1 MIGTVVVDP
10 LQDKNVGSYL
20 SSHIFLMVK
29 INKSNTTGATSGTET
44 AHSSDLNSH
53 PLLVGS
59 FCLIFDFPCNILA
72 TIVLCFRP
80 FSFGQFIVCP
90 SVYGSDWYLQRF
102 FLKYIRPQV
111 NPLPSYIYMFYC
123 LLTCS
128 CHGYKWKIAHLT
140 LNNNKSINQAINWS
154 IDGTRSQL
162 LEPQSRKWQ
171 ISIKPNK
178 RCLCER
184 YNVPKCL

>member
-90 SVYGSDWYLQRF
+90 SVYGSDYPIDIFKGF
-102 FLKYIRPQV
+102 FKVHSSTGKSLAILYIHVLLFV
-111 NPLPSYIYMFYC
+111 NLFLP
-123 LLTCS
+123 
-128 CHGYKWKIAHLT
+128 W
-140 LNNNKSINQAINWS
+140 
-154 IDGTRSQL
+154 
-162 LEPQSRKWQ
+162 
-171 ISIKPNK
+171 
-178 RCLCER
+178 
-184 YNVPKCL
+184 V